1 MRERIM
7 KCDKIQP
14 MLSAFIDNA
23 LSARDTW
30 EVDRHLAECHECQ
43 RNLNEMKC
51 TIKLLHD
58 IPSFEVSADFDAKLQ
73 EKLSELQ
80 PKPDRFMWIKG
91 LSRMFRPR
99 LLPAWGAASI
109 LGILLVMM
117 VFFNQKPIRTVNLNT
132 FPSTEANFV
141 QQAKVQNMAFSAVN
155 PLEDVSIANLS
166 AHPSGQFGSNA
177 NTSE

>member
-1 MRERIM
+1 M

-23 LSARDTW
+23 LSARETW

-43 RNLNEMKC
+43 RNLNEMKR
-51 TIKLLHD
+51 TVQLLHD
-58 IPSFEVSADFDAKLQ
+58 VPAFEVSADFDAKLQ
-73 EKLSELQ
+73 AKLSKLQ
-80 PKPDRFMWIKG
+80 PKPDRFLWIREF
-91 LSRMFRPR
+91 SRMFRPR

-109 LGILLVMM
+109 LGIVLVLMT
-117 VFFNQKPIRTVNLNT
+117 FFNQKPIRTTNRNS
-132 FPSTEANFV
+132 FPAMEANFV
-141 QQAKVQNMAFSAVN
+141 QQAKVQNMAFTAVN